1 MSVLGRAKVCVL
13 ATCTLW
19 MVGCAPVGDRFPV
32 SKVDP
37 QYGGANLRSYAVT
50 VKESLSASGLAQ
62 LQKSIS
68 EFPATAIRQSFFDG
82 RIWVLS
88 STPESAS
95 KIAKDDRIDS
105 IEDMMGA
112 RFFLPENPPEDGPKP
127 LPETRA
133 TLAGL
138 TLTPQLPP
146 WSAWTLSGEYTY
158 GSQALGADIIHRE
171 HREESL
177 GAQVG
182 VCVLDTGLDVT
193 HPDLKDIN
201 LKAYKDFAEGRP
213 PMDPGGHGTH
223 VVGTIAAQLRN
234 GSSRRPLE
242 VGPDGV
248 VGIAPRVNLY
258 FARVFPSTVEDG
270 ADWTHLLAAIN
281 WCDQQ
286 LLRTTSEGLEA
297 RMVMNLSLGSIY
309 TRTSFFNAYEYAF
322 RQFTTHGGLVVS
334 AAGNNGISIGSKAFS
349 FPAGFS
355 SVVAVSSLGETGGR
369 SPFSNFGDKIEFAA
383 PGENIFSTVPQDGRY
398 MYGSLS
404 VTGMPPFQGIIAARN
419 SVIATVKDTDIVPAT
434 GIKLTG
440 GWPGTLCDGPQSQL
454 NRAIAL
460 ISIFDCRLQT
470 KVDNA
475 VKSGAVG
482 LLVMSGV
489 DYTNT
494 FTYTGGTSPIPVTLI
509 RFTPGVNLLSA
520 LPKKGTLS
528 VLGPTDY
535 APFSGTSMAAPHVTG
550 AAALVWSQRPSL
562 NPLQLRQ
569 LLRQTATDLGTAG
582 KDDIYG
588 YGIVNPF
595 AALEVMSPTK

>member
-1 MSVLGRAKVCVL
+1 MSVLGKAKVCVL
-13 ATCTLW
+13 ATCALW
-19 MVGCAPVGDRFPV
+19 MVGCAPVGDKDKFPL
-32 SKVDP
+32 SKVEVDP
-37 QYGGANLRSYAVT
+37 QYSAANPRLYAVT
-50 VKESLSASGLAQ
+50 VKESLSTSGLAQ

-88 STPESAS
+88 STPESVAR
-95 KIAKDDRIDS
+95 IAKDPQIGS
-105 IEDMMGA
+105 IEDMTGVK
-112 RFFLPENPPEDGPKP
+112 FFLPEDVGGPVP
-127 LPETRA
+127 QVLPIPA
-133 TLAGL
+133 TLSSAVL
-138 TLTPQLPP
+138 PPP
-146 WSAWTLSGEYTY
+146 WSAWNLSGEYTY
-158 GSQALGADIIHRE
+158 GSQALGADIVHRE

-177 GAQVG
+177 GAKVG
-182 VCVLDTGLDVT
+182 VCVLDTGLDIT

-234 GSSRRPLE
+234 GSSRRATE
-242 VGPDGV
+242 IGPDGV

-270 ADWTHLLAAIN
+270 AAWTDLLAAIN

-309 TRTSFFNAYEYAF
+309 PRTSFFDAYEYAF

-349 FPAGFS
+349 FPASFA
-355 SVVAVSSLGETGGR
+355 SVVAVSSLGETGAR
-369 SPFSNFGDKIEFAA
+369 SPFSNFGDKIELAA
-383 PGENIFSTVPQDGRY
+383 PGENIFSTVPQDGQY

-404 VTGMPPFQGIIAARN
+404 VTGMPPFQGIVPARN
-419 SVIATVKDTDIVPAT
+419 SIIGTVKDTDIMPAD

-440 GWPGTLCDGPQSQL
+440 GWPGTLCDAPQTRL
-454 NRAIAL
+454 YRMIAL
-460 ISIFDCRLQT
+460 ISAFDCRLQT

-475 VKSGAVG
+475 VKSGALGV
-482 LLVMSGV
+482 LVMIGS
-489 DYTNT
+489 DYINPLK
-494 FTYTGGTSPIPVTLI
+494 YTGGTSPIPVALI
-509 RFTPGVNLLSA
+509 RFTPGVNLLYA

-569 LLRQTATDLGTAG
+569 LLRRTATDIGAVG

-595 AALEVMSPTK
+595 AALEEISPIK